1 MAMQVPEKYVRHI
14 WKNLYLQLD
23 SLRLSDGRSLQILS
37 TGKLNSNEGADFLD
51 AKILIDGIEYTGA
64 VEIHSRASDWLKHQH
79 HLNARYDHV
88 ILHVVFEDDLHL
100 PNAHPL
106 LELRRFLND
115 AIHNVLAKCIQDES
129 AFHRQHTIACFPTAL
144 EIDDSLKIE
153 WLQTLSEQRFKK
165 KVERFAQALTAH
177 TLASYDELIYK
188 GLMRALGY
196 SENTTAFEA
205 LSRLVSF
212 SELDYLKTLNFA
224 ERRRTL
230 EAIYFSL
237 SSLLPQQS
245 DDAETVAY
253 IQDLSQRFAA
263 TPFATRPPLDRL
275 AWIFFRL
282 RPQNFPTLRVAGLA
296 EILSKNLEHGF
307 LHQAL
312 QVLSSSVSTS
322 RSIAQLEELFIAD
335 ASDYWQHRYRF
346 GARTLKPIKT
356 LVGKTRATELV
367 INTLLPV
374 LALYAEHEGNLHLLS
389 RVRSLYAEYPKALT
403 SEVAKQTLQ
412 ETLGEV
418 YRIKSAAIEQGLL
431 ELKTAYCDAL
441 RCLDCRIG
449 RAIFGT

>member
-1 MAMQVPEKYVRHI
+1 
-14 WKNLYLQLD
+14 
-23 SLRLSDGRSLQILS
+23 
-37 TGKLNSNEGADFLD
+37 
-51 AKILIDGIEYTGA
+51 
-64 VEIHSRASDWLKHQH
+64 
-79 HLNARYDHV
+79 
-88 ILHVVFEDDLHL
+88 
-100 PNAHPL
+100 
-106 LELRRFLND
+106 
-115 AIHNVLAKCIQDES
+115 
-129 AFHRQHTIACFPTAL
+129 
-144 EIDDSLKIE
+144 
-153 WLQTLSEQRFKK
+153 
-165 KVERFAQALTAH
+165 
-177 TLASYDELIYK
+177 
-188 GLMRALGY
+188 
-196 SENTTAFEA
+196 
-205 LSRLVSF
+205 
-212 SELDYLKTLNFA
+212 
-224 ERRRTL
+224 
-230 EAIYFSL
+230 
-237 SSLLPQQS
+237 
-245 DDAETVAY
+245 
-253 IQDLSQRFAA
+253 
-263 TPFATRPPLDRL
+263 
-275 AWIFFRL
+275 
-282 RPQNFPTLRVAGLA
+282 
-296 EILSKNLEHGF
+296 NLEHGF